1 MNKASERQK
10 KYDDK
15 TARRYQ
21 LKLHQIYDKKIIDR
35 LATVPSMQGYIR
47 DLIRQDMARDEG
59 RFRTYSIIDIGVKD
73 LDFDLVDQDLDYK
86 QIFTSQ
92 SAGAVLDKLE
102 ELKADDDHF
111 SIEEYT
117 AAEDGDFI
125 EGSDYDT
132 PSNFKK
138 RLGWRKA

>member
-10 KYDDK
+10 RYDDK

-21 LKLHQIYDKKIIDR
+21 LKLHQVYDKEIIDR
-35 LATVPSMQGYIR
+35 LAAAPSMQGYIR
-47 DLIRQDMARDEG
+47 DLIRQDIARDEG
-59 RFRTYSIIDIGVKD
+59 RFRTYSIIDMGID
-73 LDFDLVDQDLDYK
+73 ELNFDLVDLDYK

-92 SAGAVLDKLE
+92 SAGAILDKLE
-102 ELKADDDHF
+102 ELNADDDHF

-132 PSNFKK
+132 PSNFRK

>member
-10 KYDDK
+10 RYDDK

-21 LKLHQIYDKKIIDR
+21 LKLHQVYDKEIIDR
-35 LATVPSMQGYIR
+35 LAAAPSMQGYIR
-47 DLIRQDMARDEG
+47 DLIRQDIAREEG
-59 RFRTYSIIDIGVKD
+59 RFRTYSIIDMGVEE
-73 LDFDLVDQDLDYK
+73 LNFDLVDLDYK

-92 SAGAVLDKLE
+92 SAGAILDKLE
-102 ELKADDDHF
+102 ELNADDDHF

-132 PSNFKK
+132 PSNFRK

>member
-10 KYDDK
+10 RYDDK

-21 LKLHQIYDKKIIDR
+21 LKLHKKYDKAIIER
-35 LATVPSMQGYIR
+35 LAAAPSMQGYIR

-59 RFRTYSIIDIGVKD
+59 RFRTYAIIDMGVKD
-73 LDFDLVDQDLDYK
+73 LNFDVVDLDYK
-86 QIFTSQ
+86 QVFTSQ
-92 SAGAVLDKLE
+92 SIGAILDKLE
-102 ELKADDDHF
+102 ELNADDDHF

-117 AAEDGDFI
+117 ATEDGDFI

-138 RLGWRKA
+138 RMGWRKA

>member
-10 KYDDK
+10 RYDDK

-21 LKLHQIYDKKIIDR
+21 LKLHQVYDKEIIDR
-35 LATVPSMQGYIR
+35 LAAAPSMQGYIR

-59 RFRTYSIIDIGVKD
+59 RFRTYSIIDMGIEK
-73 LDFDLVDQDLDYK
+73 LNFDLVDLDYK

-92 SAGAVLDKLE
+92 STGAILDKLE
-102 ELKADDDHF
+102 ELNADDDHF

-132 PSNFKK
+132 PSNFRK

>member
-10 KYDDK
+10 RYDDK

-21 LKLHQIYDKKIIDR
+21 LKLHQVYDKEIIDR
-35 LATVPSMQGYIR
+35 LAAVPSMQGYIR

-59 RFRTYSIIDIGVKD
+59 RFKTYSIIDMGVEE
-73 LDFDLVDQDLDYK
+73 LNFDLVDLDYK

-92 SAGAVLDKLE
+92 SIGAILDKLDA
-102 ELKADDDHF
+102 LNADDDHF